1 MPKGIPVGTLA
12 IGSAGAVNAGLL
24 AAAILALADSSLSK
38 RLQAYREDQTRAAL
52 AEQVPGAM
60 EQTQED

>member
-1 MPKGIPVGTLA
+1 
-12 IGSAGAVNAGLL
+12 LL

-38 RLQAYREDQTRAAL
+38 RLQAYREDQTRAVL
-52 AEQVPGAM
+52 AEQVSRAM